1 MKFKDYFWIVQ
12 LGDLNLLKSS
22 WTIAYT
28 FDVSQPSL
36 YQQQR
41 QPFLQNRIIQRKMV
55 TKFITIIAHL
65 SIPNPRLLK

>member
-1 MKFKDYFWIVQ
+1 MKLKDYVWIVE

-22 WTIAYT
+22 WTITYT

-41 QPFLQNRIIQRKMV
+41 QPFLQNRIKE
-55 TKFITIIAHL
+55 K
-65 SIPNPRLLK
+65 

>member
-1 MKFKDYFWIVQ
+1 MKLKDYVWIVE

-41 QPFLQNRIIQRKMV
+41 QPFLQNRIIQRKMI
-55 TKFITIIAHL
+55 TRFIT
-65 SIPNPRLLK
+65 